1 MSANTTAGQ
10 RKRVGSAGRR
20 PLSPEAKRKSVLAAQ
35 AKYRATHRRQRG
47 PDTTVKLSAPVSRRW
62 RALQDR
68 QGCPD
73 KNDMANILMD
83 LWEDHEKCKTDH
95 SKSTPCRHDAR
106 RVSGSAH
113 ASHSSHTTS
122 TSKQHGHAENS
133 KTLRKCLGFHGWKDV
148 CYMEPLV
155 KEITG
160 VSMAT
165 FYLLLEHLSLETH
178 PVRGSGLSAENSLLV
193 FLMKLK
199 LNTPF
204 KHLAAQFSV
213 APSTLEQVFLLIL
226 TTISDLTSDLIQ
238 WPQKSV
244 IQSTMPSFIK
254 RSFPNCRL
262 ILDCLEIETDAP
274 SHLFTQLRMISR
286 SDSSFKAKALIGL
299 TPNGYICFIS
309 QLFGGSISYPQ
320 LSEENSL
327 KNLLDSGDEVL
338 SLKPDRHL
346 SSIHGIRVHNQPIWP
361 QFSKHSSR
369 FRDDADS
376 LNRHFDKLQQQ
387 LRTFS
392 ILRSKVS
399 LNLLQYLDSVLQVCA
414 VLSNLEAMPSGDA

>member
-1 MSANTTAGQ
+1 M
-10 RKRVGSAGRR
+10 VGCFATNCLHTSESHSCRYFR
-20 PLSPEAKRKSVLAAQ
+20 FPNRDKPEYKAWVL
-35 AKYRATHRRQRG
+35 
-47 PDTTVKLSAPVSRRW
+47 VSRRTDVTW
-62 RALQDR
+62 PTTNNRLCSCHFKDGLKENGPSLFNLNEAKLLK
-68 QGCPD
+68 P
-73 KNDMANILMD
+73 
-83 LWEDHEKCKTDH
+83 EKAKKRRRTDH